1 MKYMIQRDIS
11 WDTTKTEAKINGKR
25 QLVDTQKETILHYIL
40 DNNYLN

>member
-25 QLVDTQKETILHYIL
+25 QLVDTQKG
-40 DNNYLN
+40 NYTTLYPV